1 MNELTRKPMLPV
13 IVGPTAVGK
22 TALVLLLASYFPRLV
37 VISADSRQ
45 VYRFMDIGTAKPT
58 KEELEALPHECIDCR
73 NPDES
78 YSAGEFGR
86 DARKRIAEHV
96 QAGDF
101 PIVVGGSGLYIRACV
116 DGLFEGELSDPELR
130 EQLRLE
136 AQTKGLAHLYER
148 LCRLDPES
156 AAKIHA
162 NDEQRILRALELI
175 ELTGEPRSAYLKRM
189 KQKSLYQPVFWGL
202 TMERAA
208 LYQRIE
214 QRVDRMMAAG
224 LIEEVLRLTEMG
236 YGRELQSMQTV
247 GYREIHAYLDGEI
260 SKQKAIEWIKQNTRR
275 FAKRQW
281 TWFRADKRIQWIE
294 ITPGTDFRQLAE
306 RLSEKIKKTGS
317 F

>member
-1 MNELTRKPMLPV
+1 MNKHTRKPTLPV

-22 TALVLLLASYFPRLV
+22 TALAVSLSFYLHRLI

-45 VYRFMDIGTAKPT
+45 VYRFMNIGTAKPT
-58 KEELEALPHECIDCR
+58 KEDLETVPHECVDCR
-73 NPDES
+73 NPDET
-78 YSAGEFGR
+78 YSAGEFGK
-86 DARKRIAEHV
+86 DARKRMAEHL

-101 PIVVGGSGLYIRACV
+101 PVVVGGSGLYIRACV

-136 AQTKGLAHLYER
+136 AQTKGLSPLYER
-148 LCRLDPES
+148 LRRLDPES

-162 NDEQRILRALELI
+162 NDAQRILRALELI

-189 KQKSLYQPVFWGL
+189 KQESPYRPVFWGL
-202 TMERAA
+202 TMERTA
-208 LYQRIE
+208 LYRRIE
-214 QRVDRMMAAG
+214 QRVDRMLEAG
-224 LIEEVLRLTEMG
+224 LVEEVLHLKEVG
-236 YGRELQSMQTV
+236 YERELQSMQTV
-247 GYREIHAYLDGEI
+247 GYREIFAYLDGEF
-260 SKQKAIEWIKQNTRR
+260 SKEKTVELIKQNTRR

-294 ITPGTDFRQLAE
+294 ITSETDFKSLAKT
-306 RLSEKIKKTGS
+306 LSEEIKKAC

>member
-1 MNELTRKPMLPV
+1 MTEHTRKPTLPV

-22 TALVLLLASYFPRLV
+22 TALAFSLASYFSRLV

-45 VYRFMDIGTAKPT
+45 VYRFMNIGTAKPT
-58 KEELEALPHECIDCR
+58 KEELETLPHECIDCR
-73 NPDES
+73 NPDET
-78 YSAGEFGR
+78 YSAGEFGK
-86 DARKRIAEHV
+86 DAQKRIAEHLL
-96 QAGDF
+96 AGDF

-116 DGLFEGELSDPELR
+116 DGLFEGELSDPEIR
-130 EQLRLE
+130 EQLRIE
-136 AQTKGLAHLYER
+136 AQTKGLDHLYER
-148 LCRLDPES
+148 LRRLDPES

-189 KQKSLYQPVFWGL
+189 KQESPYQPVFWGM
-202 TMERAA
+202 TMERTA
-208 LYQRIE
+208 LYRRIE
-214 QRVDRMMAAG
+214 QRVDRMLKAG
-224 LIEEVLRLTEMG
+224 LVEEVLRLKEMG

-247 GYREIHAYLDGEI
+247 GYREIYAYLDGEL
-260 SKQKAIEWIKQNTRR
+260 SKEKAVESIKQNTRR

-294 ITPGTDFRQLAE
+294 ITPETDFKNMAE
-306 RLSEKIKKTGS
+306 TLSKEIKKVCA

>member
-1 MNELTRKPMLPV
+1 MRLPV

-22 TALVLLLASYFPRLV
+22 TALALSLASHFPRLV

-86 DARKRIAEHV
+86 DARQRIAEHV
-96 QAGDF
+96 HAGDF

-130 EQLRLE
+130 EMLRLE
-136 AQTKGLAHLYER
+136 ARTTGLARLYER
-148 LCRLDPES
+148 LQRMDPES
-156 AAKIHA
+156 AEKIHP

-189 KQKSLYQPVFWGL
+189 KQESPYQPVFWGL
-202 TMERAA
+202 TMERSA

-214 QRVDRMMAAG
+214 QRVDRMMAMG
-224 LIEEVLRLTEMG
+224 LVEEVLRLKEMG
-236 YGRELQSMQTV
+236 YGRDLQSMQTV
-247 GYREIHAYLDGEI
+247 GYREIYAYLAGEI
-260 SKQKAIEWIKQNTRR
+260 SRERAVEEIKQNTRR

-281 TWFRADKRIQWIE
+281 TWFRADQRIQWIE
-294 ITPGTDFRQLAE
+294 ITPETDFKKLAKI
-306 RLSEKIKKTGS
+306 LSEKIKKAYLRS
-317 F
+317 PQ

>member
-1 MNELTRKPMLPV
+1 MKEHTRKPTLPV

-22 TALVLLLASYFPRLV
+22 TALAVSLSFYLPRLV

-45 VYRFMDIGTAKPT
+45 VYRFMNIGTAKPT
-58 KEELEALPHECIDCR
+58 REELETVPHECVDCR
-73 NPDES
+73 NPDEI
-78 YSAGEFGR
+78 YSAGEFGK
-86 DARKRIAEHV
+86 DARERIEAHL

-101 PIVVGGSGLYIRACV
+101 PVVVGGSGLYIRACV

-130 EQLRLE
+130 SQLRLE

-148 LCRLDPES
+148 LRRLDPES

-189 KQKSLYQPVFWGL
+189 KQESPYQPVFWGL
-202 TMERAA
+202 TMERTA
-208 LYQRIE
+208 LYRQIE
-214 QRVDRMMAAG
+214 RRVDRMLDAG
-224 LIEEVLRLTEMG
+224 LVEEVVRLKEMG

-247 GYREIHAYLDGEI
+247 GYREIFAYLYGEL
-260 SKQKAIEWIKQNTRR
+260 SKGNAVELIKQNTRR

-281 TWFRADKRIQWIE
+281 TWFRADKRIRWIE
-294 ITPGTDFRQLAE
+294 ITPETDFKSLAKT
-306 RLSEKIKKTGS
+306 LSKEIKKT
-317 F
+317 